1 MCLNTVKGNLTRLK
15 RERSVVRNRLR
26 QCCRKHC
33 VEIKN
38 AQIEFEVKFESR
50 VTVTFDLKKLIEGS
64 RNKKKWLKIA
74 QLLLLIAL
82 LCLLRRCGWIVF
94 MVQ

>member
-1 MCLNTVKGNLTRLK
+1 MCGTGYDSAVESTASRLK
-15 RERSVVRNRLR
+15 
-26 QCCRKHC
+26 
-33 VEIKN
+33 N
-38 AQIEFEVKFESR
+38 AEIEFEVKFESR

-64 RNKKKWLKIA
+64 RNKKKWPKIV

-82 LCLLRRCGWIVF
+82 LCLLPRFGWTVF